1 MISPRW
7 KTWPDGWKNLRIDIS
22 RTTILPANFDGCGG
36 KTRGKRR
43 IFNGFDVFHTE
54 RERERKLYFISITKN
69 PLYKLWDSCF
79 FGGIGT
85 VAELSLKRRRRR
97 RRLGMARVKSA

>member
-1 MISPRW
+1 MTAVVERH
-7 KTWPDGWKNLRIDIS
+7 
-22 RTTILPANFDGCGG
+22 GG
-36 KTRGKRR
+36 NVEY
-43 IFNGFDVFHTE
+43 FNGFDVFHRE
-54 RERERKLYFISITKN
+54 RERERKLYFISITRN

-79 FGGIGT
+79 FGGIGA

>member
-36 KTRGKRR
+36 KTVGETSN
-43 IFNGFDVFHTE
+43 ISMGSMFFTE
-54 RERERKLYFISITKN
+54 RERERESSISFRSQEILCT
-69 PLYKLWDSCF
+69 SC
-79 FGGIGT
+79 GIAASLEGL
-85 VAELSLKRRRRR
+85 ELLLSCL
-97 RRLGMARVKSA
+97 

>member
-36 KTRGKRR
+36 KTVGETSN
-43 IFNGFDVFHTE
+43 ISMGSMFFT
-54 RERERKLYFISITKN
+54 ERERKLYFISITRN

-79 FGGIGT
+79 FGGIGA